1 MIEKNWDG
9 VSLKGERKKKIRQYK
24 LAGDIGVDPT
34 HLSSIEAGRVT
45 PSLEVLVKICD
56 LLEVTPD
63 YLLEGTMHSN
73 NVPKQIEEHLRLCKD
88 EDVELVAEIVRLLAD
103 RNNIK

>member
-1 MIEKNWDG
+1 M
-9 VSLKGERKKKIRQYK
+9 
-24 LAGDIGVDPT
+24 
-34 HLSSIEAGRVT
+34 
-45 PSLEVLVKICD
+45 KICD

-63 YLLEGTMHSN
+63 YFLEGTMHSN

-103 RNNIK
+103 RNNMK

>member
-1 MIEKNWDG
+1 MELD
-9 VSLKGERKKKIRQYK
+9 RKELGRRIAKRRKEKKIRQYK
-24 LAGDIGVDPT
+24 LAGDIG
-34 HLSSIEAGRVT
+34 LSSIEAGRVT

-88 EDVELVAEIVRLLAD
+88 EDVELVAEIVRLLTD

>member
-1 MIEKNWDG
+1 M
-9 VSLKGERKKKIRQYK
+9 
-24 LAGDIGVDPT
+24 
-34 HLSSIEAGRVT
+34 
-45 PSLEVLVKICD
+45 KICD

-63 YLLEGTMHSN
+63 YLLEGTMPSN